1 MGERFGYKE
10 KIHAKL
16 SDLSLACTQKAH
28 LLQTLRKS
36 QIGFLKIVEI
46 KAKYDERQGK
56 TSKIF
61 EKLCILSPLLIS

>member
-28 LLQTLRKS
+28 KLQNLRKITNWVS
-36 QIGFLKIVEI
+36 QNRRNQGEI
-46 KAKYDERQGK
+46 
-56 TSKIF
+56 
-61 EKLCILSPLLIS
+61 